1 MPLRN
6 PFIDL
11 SSYNPDT
18 KEFFLAAKNQGALG
32 VVVKL
37 TEGSED
43 GSAYVN
49 PKAATQIRNAL
60 AVGLRVSCY
69 HFARY
74 TSIADAQNEAR
85 FFVKIAKQF
94 GMYDDTLMI
103 DDAEV
108 HSATDYQSVSLAFLQ
123 EVEALGYK
131 NTGIYSMKSFF
142 TGGILN
148 SHGFGNAKIW
158 EAGYGIT
165 DLGID
170 NAAAWQWTDNGLGMS
185 VDTSY
190 DFDGAFTVGS
200 SNSGTVPTTP
210 IPAPKPVEHV
220 GHPATGTYTV
230 QSGDTLSGIAA
241 KFGTTYQILAAINGI
256 GDPNHIWPG
265 EVLKVTGTASQQSTY
280 YVQAG
285 DTLSAIASKFGTTV
299 SSLVSLNRI
308 SNPNVIYVGQK
319 IYVGEASQGQSNAYT
334 VHAGD
339 TLSGIAAKFGTT
351 WKALAQKNGLANPN
365 VIYVGQTL
373 TI

>member
-1 MPLRN
+1 MRN
-6 PFIDL
+6 KFIDV
-11 SSYNPDT
+11 SSYQPDT
-18 KEFFLAAKNQGALG
+18 IAFFQAAKAQGAQG

-49 PKAATQIRNAL
+49 PRASAQIRNAL

-74 TSIADAQNEAR
+74 TSVGDAQNEAR

-108 HSATDYQSVSLAFLQ
+108 HSAADYQAASLAFLQ

-148 SHGFGNAKIW
+148 SHGFGQRKIW
-158 EAGYGIT
+158 IAGYGVT
-165 DLGID
+165 SLGID
-170 NAAAWQWTDNGLGMS
+170 NANAWQYTDHGIMG

-190 DFDGAFTVGS
+190 DFSGAFTGS
-200 SNSGTVPTTP
+200 VASGSVPNVTV
-210 IPAPKPVEHV
+210 PAPKPAVHV

-230 QSGDTLSGIAA
+230 QPGDTLSGIAA
-241 KFGTTYQILAAINGI
+241 KFGTTYQTLAAINGI
-256 GDPNHIWPG
+256 GDPNRIWAG
-265 EVLKVTGTASQQSTY
+265 QVLKVTGQPTTQNTY
-280 YVQAG
+280 YVQ
-285 DTLSAIASKFGTTV
+285 
-299 SSLVSLNRI
+299 
-308 SNPNVIYVGQK
+308 
-319 IYVGEASQGQSNAYT
+319 
-334 VHAGD
+334 AGD

-351 WKALAQKNGLANPN
+351 VSALVSANRIANPN
-365 VIYVGQTL
+365 VIYVGQKILLGGQSNAYTVQAGDTL
-373 TI
+373 SGIAVSHGTTWQALASKNHISNPNVIFVGQTIQI

>member
-1 MPLRN
+1 MALRN
-6 PFIDL
+6 LFIDV
-11 SSYNPDT
+11 SGYQEDSVDY
-18 KEFFLAAKNQGALG
+18 FQRAKSQGVMG

-49 PKAATQIRNAL
+49 PRAAAQIRNA
-60 AVGLRVSCY
+60 ATAGLHVSCY

-74 TSIADAQNEAR
+74 TSDTDAQNEAR
-85 FFVKIAKQF
+85 FFVKIAKQY
-94 GMYDDTLMI
+94 GMTSDTLMI

-108 HSATDYQSVSLAFLQ
+108 HSAADYNSATAAFLN
-123 EVEALGYK
+123 EVKALGYA
-131 NTGIYSMKSFF
+131 NVGLYSMKSFF

-170 NAAAWQWTDNGLGMS
+170 NAAAWQWTDNGLGMN

-200 SNSGTVPTTP
+200 PNSGTVPSTP
-210 IPAPKPVEHV
+210 IPAPNQVEHV

-230 QSGDTLSGIAA
+230 QPGDTLSAIAA
-241 KFGTTYQILAAINGI
+241 KFSTTYQIISAINGI
-256 GDPNHIWPG
+256 GDPNQIWPG
-265 EVLKVTGTASQQSTY
+265 QVLKVTGTASQESTY

-285 DTLSAIASKFGTTV
+285 DTLSLIANKFGTTI
-299 SSLVSLNRI
+299 SNLVSINHI

-319 IYVGEASQGQSNAYT
+319 IYVGEATQGQSNAYT
-334 VHAGD
+334 VQSGD
-339 TLSGIAAKFGTT
+339 TLSGIASKFGTT
-351 WKALAQKNGLANPN
+351 WKDLAQKNGLANPN

>member
-1 MPLRN
+1 MALRN
-6 PFIDL
+6 LFIDV
-11 SSYNPDT
+11 SGYQEDSVEY
-18 KEFFLAAKNQGALG
+18 FQRAKSQGVMG

-49 PKAATQIRNAL
+49 PRAEAQIRNA
-60 AVGLRVSCY
+60 ATVGLRVSCY

-74 TSIADAQNEAR
+74 TSNADAQNEAR
-85 FFVKIAKQF
+85 FFVKIAKQY
-94 GMYDDTLMI
+94 GITSDTRMV

-108 HSATDYQSVSLAFLQ
+108 HSVADYNSATAAFLN
-123 EVEALGYK
+123 EVKSLGYA
-131 NTGIYSMKSFF
+131 NVGLYSMKSFF
-142 TGGILN
+142 TSGILN
-148 SHGFGNAKIW
+148 SHGFGEAKIW
-158 EAGYGIT
+158 DSGYGIT

-170 NAAAWQWTDNGLGMS
+170 NATAWQWTDNGLGMN

-200 SNSGTVPTTP
+200 SNPGTVPSTP
-210 IPAPKPVEHV
+210 IPAPQPVEHV

-230 QSGDTLSGIAA
+230 QPGDTLSGIAA
-241 KFGTTYQILAAINGI
+241 KFGTTYQILSAINGI
-256 GDPNHIWPG
+256 GDPNQIWPG
-265 EVLKVTGTASQQSTY
+265 QVLKVTGTASQESTY
-280 YVQAG
+280 YVQSG
-285 DTLSAIASKFGTTV
+285 DTLSSIATKFGTTI
-299 SSLVSLNRI
+299 SNLVSLNHI

-319 IYVGEASQGQSNAYT
+319 IYVGEATQGQSNAYT
-334 VHAGD
+334 VQAGD

-351 WKALAQKNGLANPN
+351 WQALSQKNGLANPN

>member
-1 MPLRN
+1 MRN
-6 PFIDL
+6 QFIDV
-11 SSYNPDT
+11 SSYQPDT
-18 KEFFLAAKNQGALG
+18 VAFFQAAKAQGALG

-49 PKAATQIRNAL
+49 PRAAAQIRNAL

-74 TSIADAQNEAR
+74 TSVADAQNEAR

-108 HSATDYQSVSLAFLQ
+108 HSAADYQSASLAFLQ

-148 SHGFGNAKIW
+148 SHGFGSREIW
-158 EAGYGIT
+158 LAGYGIT

-170 NAAAWQWTDNGLGMS
+170 NATAWQYTDHGIMG

-190 DFDGAFTVGS
+190 DFNGAFTGS
-200 SNSGTVPTTP
+200 IASGSVPNVTV
-210 IPAPKPVEHV
+210 PAPKPAVHV

-230 QSGDTLSGIAA
+230 QPGDTLSGIAA
-241 KFGTTYQILAAINGI
+241 KFGTTYQTLAAINGI
-256 GDPNHIWPG
+256 GDPNRIWAG
-265 EVLKVTGTASQQSTY
+265 QVLKVTGKPTTQNTY
-280 YVQAG
+280 YVQ
-285 DTLSAIASKFGTTV
+285 
-299 SSLVSLNRI
+299 
-308 SNPNVIYVGQK
+308 
-319 IYVGEASQGQSNAYT
+319 
-334 VHAGD
+334 AGD

-351 WKALAQKNGLANPN
+351 VSVLVSANGINNPDVIYVGQKILLGGQSNAYTVQAGDTLSGIAASHGTTWQALAQKNHISNPN
-365 VIYVGQTL
+365 VIFVGQT
-373 TI
+373 IQI

>member
-1 MPLRN
+1 MAVRN
-6 PFIDL
+6 PFIDV
-11 SSYNPDT
+11 SSYQPDT
-18 KEFFLAAKNQGALG
+18 VAFFQTAKNQGAQG

-43 GSAYVN
+43 GSNYIN
-49 PKAATQIRNAL
+49 PRAAAQIHNAL
-60 AVGLRVSCY
+60 AVGLRVACY

-74 TSIADAQNEAR
+74 TSNADAQNEAR
-85 FFVKIAKQF
+85 FFVKIAKQY
-94 GMYDDTLMI
+94 GMTSDTLMI

-108 HSATDYQSVSLAFLQ
+108 HSAADYNSATAAFMN
-123 EVEALGYK
+123 EVKALGYI
-131 NTGIYSMKSFF
+131 NVGLYSMKSFF

-148 SHGFGNAKIW
+148 SHGFDNAKIW

-200 SNSGTVPTTP
+200 PNSGTVPSTP
-210 IPAPKPVEHV
+210 IPAPNPVEHV

-230 QSGDTLSGIAA
+230 QSGDTLSSIAD
-241 KFGTTYQILAAINGI
+241 KFGMTYQVLAAINGI
-256 GDPNHIWPG
+256 GDPNQIWPG
-265 EVLKVTGTASQQSTY
+265 QVLKVTGTASQESTY

-285 DTLSAIASKFGTTV
+285 DTLSAIATKFGTTV
-299 SSLVSLNRI
+299 SNLVSINHI

-319 IYVGEASQGQSNAYT
+319 IYVGEAAQGQSNAYT
-334 VHAGD
+334 VQSGD

-351 WKALAQKNGLANPN
+351 WQALAQKNGLANPN
-365 VIYVGQTL
+365 VIYVGQML

>member
-1 MPLRN
+1 MRN
-6 PFIDL
+6 LFIDV
-11 SSYNPDT
+11 SSYQEDSV
-18 KEFFLAAKNQGALG
+18 EYFQRAKDQGVMG

-49 PKAATQIRNAL
+49 PRAAAQIRNSL

-74 TSIADAQNEAR
+74 TSDADAQNEAR
-85 FFVKIAKQF
+85 FFVKIAKQY
-94 GMYDDTLMI
+94 GMTSDTLMI

-108 HSATDYQSVSLAFLQ
+108 HSAADYNSATAAFLN
-123 EVEALGYK
+123 EVKALGYASV
-131 NTGIYSMKSFF
+131 GLYSMKSFF

-148 SHGFGNAKIW
+148 SHGFGDAKIW

-200 SNSGTVPTTP
+200 PNSGTVPSTP
-210 IPAPKPVEHV
+210 IPAPNPVEHV

-230 QSGDTLSGIAA
+230 QSGDTLSSIAD
-241 KFGTTYQILAAINGI
+241 KFGTTYQVLAAINGI
-256 GDPNHIWPG
+256 GDPNQIWPG
-265 EVLKVTGTASQQSTY
+265 QVLKVTGTASQESTY

-285 DTLSAIASKFGTTV
+285 DTLSGIASEYGTTV
-299 SSLVSLNRI
+299 SALAAANHI
-308 SNPNVIYVGQK
+308 YNPNIIGVGQK
-319 IYVGEASQGQSNAYT
+319 IIIPSGTAGVYT
-334 VHAGD
+334 VKSGD
-339 TLSGIAAKFGTT
+339 TLAGIASRFGTT
-351 WKALAQKNGLANPN
+351 WQALQTKNGIANPN
-365 VIYVGQTL
+365 VIYVGQT
-373 TI
+373 IRV

>member
-1 MPLRN
+1 MALRN
-6 PFIDL
+6 LFIDV
-11 SSYNPDT
+11 SGYQEDSVAY
-18 KEFFLAAKNQGALG
+18 FQLAKSKGVMG

-49 PKAATQIRNAL
+49 PRAAAQIRNATT
-60 AVGLRVSCY
+60 AGLHVSCY

-74 TSIADAQNEAR
+74 TSNADTQNEAR
-85 FFVKIAKQF
+85 FFVKIAKQY
-94 GMYDDTLMI
+94 GMTSDTLMI

-108 HSATDYQSVSLAFLQ
+108 HSVADYNSATAAFLN
-123 EVEALGYK
+123 EVKSLGY
-131 NTGIYSMKSFF
+131 TRVGLYSMKSFF

-148 SHGFGNAKIW
+148 SHGFGDAKIW
-158 EAGYGIT
+158 DSGYGIT

-200 SNSGTVPTTP
+200 SNSGTVPSTP
-210 IPAPKPVEHV
+210 IPAPQPVEHV

-241 KFGTTYQILAAINGI
+241 KFGTTYQNLAAINGI
-256 GDPNHIWPG
+256 GDPNQIWPG
-265 EVLKVTGTASQQSTY
+265 QVLKVTGTASQESTY

-285 DTLSAIASKFGTTV
+285 DTLSSIAAKFGTTV
-299 SSLVSLNRI
+299 SNLVSINHI
-308 SNPNVIYVGQK
+308 GNPNVIYVGQK

-334 VHAGD
+334 IQSGD
-339 TLSGIAAKFGTT
+339 TLSAIASKFGTT
-351 WKALAQKNGLANPN
+351 WQALAQKNGLANPN

>member
-1 MPLRN
+1 MVLRN
-6 PFIDL
+6 LFIDV
-11 SSYNPDT
+11 SGYQEDSVDY
-18 KEFFLAAKNQGALG
+18 FQRAKSQGVMG

-49 PKAATQIRNAL
+49 PRAAAQIRNA
-60 AVGLRVSCY
+60 ATAGLHVSCY

-74 TSIADAQNEAR
+74 TSNADAQNEAR
-85 FFVKIAKQF
+85 FFVKIAKQY
-94 GMYDDTLMI
+94 GMTSDTLMI

-108 HSATDYQSVSLAFLQ
+108 HSAADYNSATAAFLN
-123 EVEALGYK
+123 EVKALGYA
-131 NTGIYSMKSFF
+131 NVGLYSMKSFF

-170 NAAAWQWTDNGLGMS
+170 NAAAWQWTDNGLGMN

-200 SNSGTVPTTP
+200 PNSGTVPSTP
-210 IPAPKPVEHV
+210 IPAPNQVEHV

-230 QSGDTLSGIAA
+230 QPGDTLSAIAA
-241 KFGTTYQILAAINGI
+241 KFSTTYQIISAINGI
-256 GDPNHIWPG
+256 GDPNQIWPG
-265 EVLKVTGTASQQSTY
+265 QVLKVTGTASQESTY

-285 DTLSAIASKFGTTV
+285 DTLSLIANKFGTTI
-299 SSLVSLNRI
+299 SNLVSINHI

-319 IYVGEASQGQSNAYT
+319 IYVGEATQGQSNAYT
-334 VHAGD
+334 VQSGD
-339 TLSGIAAKFGTT
+339 TLSGIASKFGTT
-351 WKALAQKNGLANPN
+351 WKDLAQKNGLANPN

>member
-1 MPLRN
+1 MRN
-6 PFIDL
+6 KFIDV
-11 SSYNPDT
+11 SSYQPDT
-18 KEFFLAAKNQGALG
+18 IAFFQAAKAQGAQG

-49 PKAATQIRNAL
+49 PRASAQIRNAL

-74 TSIADAQNEAR
+74 TSVGDAQNEAR

-108 HSATDYQSVSLAFLQ
+108 HSAADYQAASLAFLQ

-148 SHGFGNAKIW
+148 SHGFGQRKIW
-158 EAGYGIT
+158 IAGYGVT
-165 DLGID
+165 SLGID
-170 NAAAWQWTDNGLGMS
+170 NANAWQYTDHGIMG

-190 DFDGAFTVGS
+190 AFSGAFTGS
-200 SNSGTVPTTP
+200 VASGSVPNVTVPAHK
-210 IPAPKPVEHV
+210 PAVHV

-230 QSGDTLSGIAA
+230 QPGDTLSGIAA
-241 KFGTTYQILAAINGI
+241 KFGTTYQTLAAINGI
-256 GDPNHIWPG
+256 GDPNRIWAG
-265 EVLKVTGTASQQSTY
+265 QVLKVTGQPTTQNTY
-280 YVQAG
+280 YVQ
-285 DTLSAIASKFGTTV
+285 
-299 SSLVSLNRI
+299 
-308 SNPNVIYVGQK
+308 
-319 IYVGEASQGQSNAYT
+319 
-334 VHAGD
+334 AGD

-351 WKALAQKNGLANPN
+351 VSALVSANRIANPN
-365 VIYVGQTL
+365 VIYVGQKILLGGQSNAYTVQAGDTL
-373 TI
+373 SGIAVSHGTTWQALASKNHISNPNVIFVGQTIQI